1 MAVKKDPGKKM
12 SVGGLHPEV
21 TKDTIREYSGELG
34 ESEAI
39 ELVIDAKRNKRRGF
53 VLITFKEQEPAEKVL
68 EEKVSTISGDEREVK
83 VGSPRRCIS
92 SSGVA
97 LGAAVVAMGVAL
109 LLAL

>member
-53 VLITFKEQEPAEKVL
+53 VLITFKEQEPVEKVL

-92 SSGVA
+92 SSDVA